1 MINPLEIKERLS
13 DHSATEGKGEKKPCM
28 TIVIDNV
35 IYLTCTFLGLI
46 ITKCDFRKAA
56 NQKES
61 GASRGEG
68 QGHGHSSCWELRV
81 GKASN
86 SLMTHDPQQGGPA
99 L

>member
-1 MINPLEIKERLS
+1 
-13 DHSATEGKGEKKPCM
+13 M
-28 TIVIDNV
+28 TIAIDNV

-61 GASRGEG
+61 GVSLGEG
-68 QGHGHSSCWELRV
+68 QGQGYSSCWELCV
-81 GKASN
+81 GKAFI